1 MNTQNPTDLTAAAA
15 QKVLKDFSLDT
26 LVESAAEK
34 ALVRQALLMIADL
47 SDYQNLGVCAD
58 TAEQGFSALASYLE
72 ALGYK
77 VTLDR
82 ALSPSVA
89 GAVYLKFNTKR
100 ESYYLDSYTGQYRG
114 VLVSC
119 QSSDYEEIN
128 GTYGHLPLDLFAIE

>member
-1 MNTQNPTDLTAAAA
+1 MNTQNPTDLTAEVA

-34 ALVRQALLMIADL
+34 ALVRQALLVIADL

-82 ALSPSVA
+82 ALTSVA

-128 GTYGHLPLDLFAIE
+128 GTYGHFPLDLFAVE